1 MEQEVNMKTAC
12 IAIQSSERA
21 GVAFLRGLQGF
32 VNQQRHNHSKV
43 EQHARN
49 KANTKEISGKMVK
62 VKDLRKDGSQ
72 IEFVDMGVDEM
83 KDFRKYARKYG
94 VTYSMEKNKK
104 TDPPTYLIYFKAKD
118 STIINKAIS
127 EYVADKMEVKDKA
140 KVPTL
145 MEKLVAAISKS
156 KQQPKK
162 VKNKEQVR

>member
-1 MEQEVNMKTAC
+1 MEQEVNMKTTC

-21 GVAFLRGLQGF
+21 GLAFVRGLRGF
-32 VNQQRHNHSKV
+32 VSNQRNNIRKIENVSNHKNT
-43 EQHARN
+43 N
-49 KANTKEISGKMVK
+49 KEVAGKMVK

-83 KDFRKYARKYG
+83 KEFRKYARKYG
-94 VTYSMEKNKK
+94 VTYSMEKNKE

-162 VKNKEQVR
+162 VRNKEQVR

>member
-1 MEQEVNMKTAC
+1 MEQEVNMKTTC

-83 KDFRKYARKYG
+83 KDFWKLRRNKSQQIRNFFEKRK
-94 VTYSMEKNKK
+94 
-104 TDPPTYLIYFKAKD
+104 
-118 STIINKAIS
+118 
-127 EYVADKMEVKDKA
+127 
-140 KVPTL
+140 
-145 MEKLVAAISKS
+145 KS
-156 KQQPKK
+156 QM
-162 VKNKEQVR
+162 VYIT